1 VNRGSV
7 ISVAVGFAILAAIFA
22 AAVFFIAE
30 LQRAAGVLRHNF
42 DVTAQLLELVS
53 TIQDAETGQ
62 RGFLLTGE
70 EDYLQPYDDAVAD
83 VGVRLAAL
91 EQSSADDG
99 WLAAKASELTFAVQA
114 KLQEL
119 SDTIEAYRTVTPAA
133 AIDIVRSNRGL
144 EQMDAIRSLLGEMRE
159 HQVQALEAAFAYRDT
174 TASRL
179 QLAIGGGG
187 LAVVLLGL
195 FAVLSARRSMID
207 IAEQTKLAEQ
217 RAIALET
224 SYEQLR
230 QETET
235 RETAE
240 GQLRQLQKMEAVGQ
254 LTGGMAHDFN
264 NMLAVVISAVALI
277 RRKLT
282 RGETDVDRF
291 LDGAADAAE
300 RSANLTRR
308 LLAFSR
314 QQALDPHP
322 VDANKLVAGMSELLR
337 RTLGEAVELE
347 TVLAGGLWRT
357 YADEGE
363 LESAIIN
370 LAANARDA
378 MQEGGRITIETA
390 NCHLDDAYARDN
402 PGAEAGQFVLI
413 ALSDTGPGMT
423 PEVASRAFDP
433 FFTTKPVGRGTGLGL
448 SQVYGFVKQSKG
460 HVKIYSEQGAGTTV
474 KMYLPR
480 YLGAEEPVARR
491 RNVPGALQ
499 PGATTEVVLVTE
511 DDDRVRALAVD
522 SLVELGYTVL
532 DARDGEEALRV
543 LANHPEVTL
552 LFTDI
557 VMPRMSGTQLVD
569 EAQKLRP
576 GLKVLYTTGFTK
588 NAVVHNGV
596 LDSGVR
602 FLQKPFTLGDLSAK
616 VREAID
622 N

>member
-1 VNRGSV
+1 
-7 ISVAVGFAILAAIFA
+7 
-22 AAVFFIAE
+22 
-30 LQRAAGVLRHNF
+30 
-42 DVTAQLLELVS
+42 
-53 TIQDAETGQ
+53 
-62 RGFLLTGE
+62 
-70 EDYLQPYDDAVAD
+70 
-83 VGVRLAAL
+83 
-91 EQSSADDG
+91 
-99 WLAAKASELTFAVQA
+99 
-114 KLQEL
+114 
-119 SDTIEAYRTVTPAA
+119 
-133 AIDIVRSNRGL
+133 
-144 EQMDAIRSLLGEMRE
+144 
-159 HQVQALEAAFAYRDT
+159 
-174 TASRL
+174 
-179 QLAIGGGG
+179 
-187 LAVVLLGL
+187 
-195 FAVLSARRSMID
+195 
-207 IAEQTKLAEQ
+207 
-217 RAIALET
+217 
-224 SYEQLR
+224 
-230 QETET
+230 
-235 RETAE
+235 
-240 GQLRQLQKMEAVGQ
+240 
-254 LTGGMAHDFN
+254 
-264 NMLAVVISAVALI
+264 
-277 RRKLT
+277 
-282 RGETDVDRF
+282 
-291 LDGAADAAE
+291 
-300 RSANLTRR
+300 
-308 LLAFSR
+308 
-314 QQALDPHP
+314 
-322 VDANKLVAGMSELLR
+322 MSELLR

-460 HVKIYSEQGAGTTV
+460 HVKIYSEPGAGTTV

-491 RNVPGALQ
+491 RNAPGALQ

-543 LANHPEVTL
+543 LANHPEVKL

-557 VMPRMSGTQLVD
+557 VMPRMSGTQLVE